1 MPMAMPNAAKV
12 PMMIPA
18 IAPPLKRDRV
28 SKQDG
33 ENKKETPSLSGKNNS
48 PTEEEVEEE
57 VEDDEDDDDDDEEV
71 VVDDSV
77 VVREIEL
84 EVVLLVVCSLCV
96 KIICVD

>member
-1 MPMAMPNAAKV
+1 MV
-12 PMMIPA
+12 VTRPA
-18 IAPPLKRDRV
+18 TVVIEAETDSVVVDDVEDVLVDC
-28 SKQDG
+28 DG
-33 ENKKETPSLSGKNNS
+33 DNKKETPSLSGKNNS
-48 PTEEEVEEE
+48 PTEEVEEE
-57 VEDDEDDDDDDEEV
+57 VEDDEEDDDDDEEV

>member
-1 MPMAMPNAAKV
+1 M
-12 PMMIPA
+12 
-18 IAPPLKRDRV
+18 
-28 SKQDG
+28 
-33 ENKKETPSLSGKNNS
+33 
-48 PTEEEVEEE
+48 
-57 VEDDEDDDDDDEEV
+57 EDDEDDDDDDEEV